1 MNYPAEPGL
10 QILWSVMAMFT
21 YLALLAEPVT
31 GSIRSGMIFQE
42 MAGKEK
48 PSLCMG
54 MMFMLL
60 AGLMVDHVTG
70 RMM

>member
-1 MNYPAEPGL
+1 MNCRAGPGL
-10 QILWSVMAMFT
+10 QILWSVMAMFR
-21 YLALLAEPVT
+21 YLALLAALAT

-42 MAGKEK
+42 MEGKEK